1 MHFKLASPSPSLSPA
16 RRRNVRQ
23 FAAGACA
30 LVGLAAIGAA
40 FWEVDLKYSA
50 PTPVPALL
58 AEVELG
64 TRLEL
69 PADLE
74 RFLRS
79 APGPTLLH
87 FFNPRCPCSRFNLEH
102 VIELARR
109 FEGRARV
116 LAVLAEG
123 GEVADAVELVSEHFP
138 ARVDVDGKLAE
149 ALGVYSTPQAAIVGQ
164 DLRLYWR
171 GNYNRTRYCVE
182 RTSEYARIALEAA
195 LEGRPAPSFD
205 PRATLAYGC
214 ELPGA
219 GGEPR

>member
-1 MHFKLASPSPSLSPA
+1 MRSDLAFRTPSLSPA
-16 RRRNVRQ
+16 RASNVRQ
-23 FAAGACA
+23 FMAGACA
-30 LVGLAAIGAA
+30 LVGLGAIGAA
-40 FWEVDLKYSA
+40 FWEVDLKYST
-50 PTPVPALL
+50 PTPRPASL
-58 AEVELG
+58 AEVEPG
-64 TRLEL
+64 AQLEL

-87 FFNPRCPCSRFNLEH
+87 FFNPQCPCSRFNLEH

-123 GEVADAVELVSEHFP
+123 EEAADAVEALSEHFP
-138 ARVDVDGKLAE
+138 ARVDSGGRLAE
-149 ALGVYSTPQAAIVGQ
+149 ALGVYSTPQAAIVGP

-182 RTSEYARIALEAA
+182 PNSEYARIALEAA
-195 LEGRPAPSFD
+195 LAGRSAPQFD
-205 PRATLAYGC
+205 SRATLAYGC

-219 GGEPR
+219 EDDAR